1 MDAAQLIKLAL
12 TASVLVLVFALGLR
26 ATFGDA
32 TFLFRTLFQPP
43 NRLLRSVA
51 AMFLLVPLTAAG
63 LAASFD
69 LPLPVEVAM
78 VAFAIAPVPPVLP
91 GKQLKFGGEER
102 YVFGLLV
109 AISLASVV
117 LVPVA
122 VRILGWAFDRNTTIG
137 AEQVARTIGLSVLLP
152 LLAGLLVRQFAPGP
166 AQRLAPWM
174 SRIGTVLLVGSC
186 VPILVA
192 SWPKVAS
199 LVGSGAILAMV
210 ALVAVSLVIGHV
222 LGGPDPEDR
231 EVLGIASA
239 MRHPGIALA
248 IATRNFPGEPLVPA
262 AILMCL
268 IVAFIGTSVYGVARR
283 RRLAKP
289 V

>member
-12 TASVLVLVFALGLR
+12 TASVFMLVFALGLR

-51 AMFLLVPLTAAG
+51 AMFLLVPLAAAG

-78 VAFAIAPVPPVLP
+78 VAFAISPVPPVLP

-117 LVPVA
+117 LVPIA
-122 VRILGWAFDRNTTIG
+122 VRILGWAFDRDTMIG

-152 LLAGLLVRQFAPGP
+152 LLAGLLVRKLAPGL
-166 AQRLAPWM
+166 AARVAPWM

-186 VPILVA
+186 VPILVT

-199 LVGSGAILAMV
+199 LVGSGAILAMA
-210 ALVAVSLVIGHV
+210 ALVAASVVIGHV

-231 EVLGIASA
+231 AVLGIASA

-248 IATRNFPGEPLVPA
+248 IATRNFPDEPLVPA
-262 AILMCL
+262 ATLLYL
-268 IVAFIGTSVYGVARR
+268 IVAIIGTSVYGIARR

-289 V
+289 A